1 MAAGKKF
8 PARARPSAGRGTVPP
23 LKGKHQLS
31 PNPSEAEVRMDK
43 VEKVKEAVQ
52 RGEYRVPASDVAAKI
67 LEEMRRK

>member
-8 PARARPSAGRGTVPP
+8 PARARPSADRGTVPQ
-23 LKGKHQLS
+23 LKGKRQL
-31 PNPSEAEVRMDK
+31 PHNPPVAEVRMDK

-52 RGEYRVPASDVAAKI
+52 RGEYKVPASEVAAKI